1 MKKIKYFFFSF
12 SLLSVAI
19 ISANE
24 SCSYTVKD
32 GGSRESFVTGAI
44 REDRANKGRYD
55 LISPIALRRLAIV
68 SELGAKKYSERN
80 WEKGMPMSRILDS
93 AFRHLNQYM
102 EGKRDEDHLAH
113 AFWNIMAAI
122 HFDELNP
129 ELNDL
134 PMHKNKDKK

>member
-1 MKKIKYFFFSF
+1 MKKIKYFFFAF
-12 SLLSVAI
+12 SLMSVTI
-19 ISANE
+19 VSANE
-24 SCSYTVKD
+24 SCSYEVKD
-32 GGSRESFVTGAI
+32 GGLRESYVTGAI
-44 REDRANKGRYD
+44 REDRSNKGRYD
-55 LISPIALRRLAIV
+55 LISPIALRHLALI

-102 EGKRDEDHLAH
+102 EGNRDEDHLAH
-113 AFWNIMAAI
+113 AFWNIMATI

-134 PMHKNKDKK
+134 PMHKNKNKK

>member
-1 MKKIKYFFFSF
+1 MEKIKYFVLSL
-12 SLLSVAI
+12 SLLAVTV
-19 ISANE
+19 ISGDE
-24 SCSYTVKD
+24 SCAYVVKD
-32 GGSRESFVTGAI
+32 GGSRESFATGAI
-44 REDRANKGRYD
+44 REERFNKGRYD
-55 LISPIALRRLAIV
+55 LISPIALRHLALI

-113 AFWNIMAAI
+113 AFWNIMVAI

-134 PMHKNKDKK
+134 PMHQKNKE